1 MALPLPL
8 PAPRRPKGCVR
19 TPIFLL
25 GVGMALL
32 AFIAMF
38 AFGVLFANRSL
49 PGRQVPVIVAA
60 QDIQAREPITAS
72 MLTITLMPE
81 SLLPPHAFVRLSD
94 LNGDSVLVSI
104 YKGQALTPNLVSSNP
119 DQIAGGEASYLP
131 IPQGY
136 IAITLPTSE
145 LQGVAG
151 YVSPG
156 DYINIIATANSDLFF
171 SKPSRLT
178 TKTVFTDVRVIRVGS
193 PTAGPKQGQAIGVT
207 SSLTVVMSQCDAAF
221 LGWLLANV
229 TLKYDLLNYKDYA
242 TTSMSSPD
250 PSCPSNQA
258 PDVVGPVAVDARWH
272 FTKG

>member
-1 MALPLPL
+1 M
-8 PAPRRPKGCVR
+8 R
-19 TPIFLL
+19 TPLFLL

-38 AFGVLFANRSL
+38 AFGILFANRGL
-49 PGRQVPVIVAA
+49 PGRQVAVIVAA
-60 QDIQAREPITAS
+60 EDIQAREPITPS
-72 MLTITLMPE
+72 MLTVTEMPV
-81 SLLPPHAFVRLSD
+81 SLVPPHAFVSLSD
-94 LNGDSVLVSI
+94 LNGDSALVAI
-104 YKGQALTPNLVSSNP
+104 YKGQALTANVVSSNP
-119 DQIAGGEASYLP
+119 DQISNAELSYLP

-136 IAITLPTSE
+136 IAITIPTSE

-178 TKTVFTDVRVIRVGS
+178 TRTVFADVRVIRVGS
-193 PTAGPKQGQAIGVT
+193 PTAGPKQGQAIGVA
-207 SSLTVVMSQCDAAF
+207 SSLTIVMSQCDASY

-242 TTSMSSPD
+242 TTSMASPD
-250 PSCPSNQA
+250 PSCPANQA
-258 PDVVGPVAVDARWH
+258 PPVVGPTAVDARWN
-272 FTKG
+272 FSKG

>member
-1 MALPLPL
+1 
-8 PAPRRPKGCVR
+8 
-19 TPIFLL
+19 
-25 GVGMALL
+25 MALL

-38 AFGVLFANRSL
+38 AFGILFANRGL
-49 PGRQVPVIVAA
+49 PGRQVAVIVAA

-72 MLTITLMPE
+72 MLTIAEVPE
-81 SLLPPHAFVRLSD
+81 SLLPPHAFVRFSD
-94 LNGDSVLVSI
+94 LNGDSALVSI
-104 YKGQALTPNLVSSNP
+104 YKGQALTANLVSSNS
-119 DQIAGGEASYLP
+119 DQITGAELSYLP

-136 IAITLPTSE
+136 IAITIPTSE

-171 SKPSRLT
+171 SKPSRQT

-193 PTAGPKQGQAIGVT
+193 PTAGPRQGQAIGVT
-207 SSLTVVMSQCDAAF
+207 SSLTVVMSQCDASY

-242 TTSMSSPD
+242 TASMSNPD
-250 PSCPSNQA
+250 PACPANQA
-258 PDVVGPVAVDARWH
+258 PPVVGPAAVDARWN
-272 FTKG
+272 FSKG